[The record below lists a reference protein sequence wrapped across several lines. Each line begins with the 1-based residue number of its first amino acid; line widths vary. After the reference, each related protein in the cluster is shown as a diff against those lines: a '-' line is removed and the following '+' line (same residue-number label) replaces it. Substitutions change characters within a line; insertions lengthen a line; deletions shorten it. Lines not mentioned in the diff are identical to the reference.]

1 MTRPIA
7 WNRIES
13 LLDEFLDLP
22 DEVRGERLRELD
34 RHDPDA
40 ARTIRDAL
48 DLETDSPGIDHIGAL
63 LEAVG
68 GDSEHESTAGALPQ
82 PGNIGP
88 WQIIELIASGGMGDV
103 YRARRADGEFEA
115 TAALKRLRIHLTS
128 ATAHDRF
135 RQERQ
140 VLSDLRHPHIAN
152 LLDGGVDT
160 QGVPY
165 FVMEYVDGR
174 PITTHCNEAELTV
187 SDRLAVFDQ
196 VTEAVAAAHRQLVVH
211 RDLKPPNIL
220 VASNGNA
227 KLVDFG
233 IAKLLDHS
241 ADATVTATHERMLT
255 PRYAAPEQL
264 TGGEITTATDVYGL
278 GVVLFELLSGCQS
291 TDDAELR
298 RALLVG
304 AEVLDP
310 PRMSAAVAR
319 LDPAEAAT
327 VAKERGTTV
336 KGLIRTLRGDLDEI
350 VAKAL
355 RPDPTDRYP
364 TVSSLA
370 ADLARARNS
379 EPVEAHR
386 GSWPYR
392 MRKRWAR
399 HRVSV
404 TALTLILLSLTIGM
418 GIALAQARAARTA
431 QRQAAAINR
440 FLTEEL
446 LGAADPRVSRGQ
458 ELTVREIVNRTSR
471 DLDLA
476 VGGEP
481 EVEASIRRTLGEIW
495 TRLGAFDEARAEL
508 DAAGKLAAGDPATA
522 AHVSTSVAELLFSE
536 GRFQEA
542 RTEISNAV
550 IGLSESEGPH
560 DLDTIQAMVI
570 KGRLIDGDADP
581 IEAEIVLLEATE
593 LLDRHHPREGA
604 ARASARLE
612 LASVLTN
619 QGRRIEAL
627 ENLRVAFHLQSEA
640 LGRNHPDVAQTLEKT
655 AEVLDRLKWHDEAID
670 TARES
675 HEIVERVYGPVHW
688 RTSRA
693 AYVLA
698 KVLIGADRQEEALD
712 LAESTLRAVLPVF
725 GDDHQETVSQR
736 NILAHLALHRGDTTT
751 ATAHYRAA
759 LEGAERGLGFSHDMT
774 MMIRR
779 NLSNHMA
786 RVGESQESLRLA
798 TVVKEYGLEAS
809 KEDRPDP
816 MYLAKVSFFLST
828 ADLEQARDFD
838 TALLLADRA
847 VEVSRGRWYYPW
859 VTLSE
864 AHFRRGELDE
874 AIAAERRAV
883 SLPDGLHIA
892 GEERYLIRLY
902 TEKGD
907 LETAEVFLRNHLR
920 RRQAVRA
927 SDDPLLG
934 HSRALL
940 GRVLLA
946 RERPA
951 EAEHEL
957 RIALA
962 QYDLTLDDD
971 HEWRIP
977 VLSDLGAALTTLG
990 EFNEA
995 RDTLHRSHDLASRS
1009 DRSQPVKELSL
1020 VEERI
1025 ETLEEVDPRSPRLM
1039 PPGASA
1045 ATPGP

>member
-1 MTRPIA
+1 MKPTTSWDRL
-7 WNRIES
+7 ES

-22 DEVRGERLRELD
+22 DEARSARLAELD
-34 RHDPDA
+34 RIRPEDA
-40 ARTIRDAL
+40 NAIREAL
-48 DLETDSPGIDHIGAL
+48 DLEIEAPGIDHIGAL

-68 GDSEHESTAGALPQ
+68 GDSEHESAADALPQ

-88 WQIIELIASGGMGDV
+88 WQIIDLIASGGMGDV
-103 YRARRADGEFEA
+103 YRARRVDGEFEA

-165 FVMEYVDGR
+165 FVMEYVNGR
-174 PITTHCNEAELTV
+174 PITTHCDEAELTI
-187 SDRLAVFDQ
+187 SDRLTVFDQ

-220 VASNGNA
+220 VASDGNA

-241 ADATVTATHERMLT
+241 ADVTVTATHERVLT

-264 TGGEITTATDVYGL
+264 IGGEITTATDVYGL
-278 GVVLFELLSGCQS
+278 GVVLYELLSGCQS

-298 RALLVG
+298 RTLLVG
-304 AEVLDP
+304 AEVPDP
-310 PRMSAAVAR
+310 PRMSTAVAG
-319 LDPAEAAT
+319 LDPTAAAT
-327 VAKERGTTV
+327 IAKERGTSV
-336 KGLIRTLRGDLDEI
+336 IGLIRTLRGDLDEI

-364 TVSSLA
+364 TVSSFA
-370 ADLARARNS
+370 ADLTRARNS

-404 TALTLILLSLTIGM
+404 TALVLILLSLTIGM

-446 LGAADPRVSRGQ
+446 LGSADPRVSRGQ

-471 DLDLA
+471 DLGLA

-481 EVEASIRRTLGEIW
+481 KVEASIRQTLGEIW

-508 DAAGKLAAGDPATA
+508 AAAQRLAEGEPATA
-522 AHVSTSVAELLFSE
+522 AHVSTAIAELLYAE
-536 GRFQEA
+536 GHFAEA
-542 RTEISNAV
+542 RAEISGAV
-550 IGLSESEGPH
+550 TGLSATMGPH
-560 DLDTIQAMVI
+560 SLDAIQAMVI
-570 KGRLIDGDADP
+570 EGRLIDGDADP
-581 IEAEIVLLEATE
+581 IEAEQVLLEAAV
-593 LLDRHHPREGA
+593 LLDQHFPQDGA
-604 ARASARLE
+604 VRASARLE
-612 LASVLTN
+612 LASVLMN

-627 ENLRVAFHLQSEA
+627 EKLRKALSLQSEV
-640 LGRNHPDVAQTLEKT
+640 LGRDHPDVARTLEKM
-655 AEVLDRLKWHDEAID
+655 AEVLDKLRWHDEAID
-670 TARES
+670 AARES
-675 HEIVERVYGPVHW
+675 LEIVRDVFGPVHW
-688 RTSRA
+688 RASRA

-698 KVLIGADRQEEALD
+698 KVLIGADRWDEASL
-712 LAESTLRAVLPVF
+712 LTESTLADVLPVF
-725 GDDHQETVSQR
+725 GDDHQETVALR
-736 NILAHLALHRGDTTT
+736 NILAHLAIHNGDLTS
-751 ATAHYRAA
+751 ATGHYRKA
-759 LEGAERGLGFSHDMT
+759 LDGAERDLGATHDIT

-779 NLSNHMA
+779 NLCNHLA
-786 RVGESQESLRLA
+786 KVGDKAESLRLA
-798 TVVKEYGLEAS
+798 TMVKAYGIEAS
-809 KEDRPDP
+809 KEIRPDP
-816 MYLAKVSFFLST
+816 MYLAKISFFLST
-828 ADLEQARDFD
+828 ANLEEARDFE
-838 TALLLADRA
+838 TALDLAQRA
-847 VEVSRGRWYYPW
+847 VEVSQGRWYYPW

-874 AIAAERRAV
+874 AIAAQRRAV
-883 SLPDGLHIA
+883 SLPDGLHFA
-892 GEERYLIRLY
+892 GEERYLIDLY
-902 TEKGD
+902 TRKGD
-907 LETAEVFLRNHLR
+907 LGAAEVFLRNHLH

-927 SDDPLLG
+927 ADDPLLG

-946 RERPA
+946 QKRPVDAER
-951 EAEHEL
+951 EL
-957 RIALA
+957 RRAIAH
-962 QYDLTLDDD
+962 YDLELNAD

-977 VLSDLGAALTTLG
+977 ALSDLGAALTILG
-990 EFNEA
+990 ATDDA
-995 RDTLHRSHDLASRS
+995 RKVLSKSYEVASTSSSPHAKR
-1009 DRSQPVKELSL
+1009 EIGLI
-1020 VEERI
+1020 EER
-1025 ETLEEVDPRSPRLM
+1025 VDALDQIVSTIP
-1039 PPGASA
+1039 A
-1045 ATPGP
+1045 ATPPDASATTPVP

>member
-1 MTRPIA
+1 MKPTTSWKRL
-7 WNRIES
+7 ES

-22 DEVRGERLRELD
+22 DEVRSSRLDELD
-34 RHDPDA
+34 RRRPDD
-40 ARTIRDAL
+40 ARVIRDAL
-48 DLETDSPGIDHIGAL
+48 DLEIEGPGIDHIDAL

-68 GDSEHESTAGALPQ
+68 GDSELDEATGGLPQ

-88 WQIIELIASGGMGDV
+88 WQIIDLIASGGMGDV
-103 YRARRADGEFEA
+103 YRARRVDGEFEA

-174 PITTHCNEAELTV
+174 PITTHCDSAQLTV
-187 SDRLAVFDQ
+187 NDRLTVFDQ

-220 VASNGNA
+220 VSSDGNA
-227 KLVDFG
+227 MLVDFG

-241 ADATVTATHERMLT
+241 ADVTVTATHERVLT

-278 GVVLFELLSGCQS
+278 GVVLYELLSGCQS
-291 TDDAELR
+291 HDDSELR
-298 RALLVG
+298 RSLLVG
-304 AEVLDP
+304 TQIPDP
-310 PRMSAAVAR
+310 PRMSSAVAR

-327 VAKERGTTV
+327 IAKERGATG

-364 TVSSLA
+364 TVSSFA
-370 ADLARARNS
+370 ADLTRARNS

-392 MRKRWAR
+392 VRKRWAR

-418 GIALAQARAARTA
+418 GIALAQAKAARTA

-446 LGAADPRVSRGQ
+446 LGSADPRVSRGQ

-471 DLDLA
+471 DVGLA

-508 DAAGKLAAGDPATA
+508 DAAGRLAGGDPATA
-522 AHVSTSVAELLFSE
+522 AHVSTSVAELLYAE
-536 GRFQEA
+536 GRFPEA
-542 RTEISNAV
+542 RAEISDAV
-550 IGLSESEGPH
+550 IGLSEATGHHS
-560 DLDTIQAMVI
+560 LDTIQAMVI

-581 IEAEIVLLEATE
+581 IEAEQVLLEASAR
-593 LLDRHHPREGA
+593 LDRHHPLEA
-604 ARASARLE
+604 VARASARLE
-612 LASVLTN
+612 LASVLMN

-627 ENLRVAFHLQSEA
+627 AELREALGLQSES
-640 LGRNHPDVAQTLEKT
+640 LGRDHPDVARTLEKM
-655 AEVLDRLKWHDEAID
+655 AEVLDRLKWHDEAIE

-675 HEIVERVYGPVHW
+675 LEIVDTVYGPVHW

-698 KVLIGADRQEEALD
+698 KVLIGADRWDEAAQ
-712 LAESTLRAVLPVF
+712 LAESTLAEVLPVF
-725 GDDHQETVSQR
+725 GADHQETVTLQ
-736 NILAHLALHRGDTTT
+736 NVLAHLAIRRGDPVS
-751 ATAHYRAA
+751 ATRYYRDA
-759 LEGAERGLGFSHDMT
+759 LAGAERGLGAGHDTT

-779 NLSNHMA
+779 NLCNHLA
-786 RVGESQESLRLA
+786 RNDEIEESSLLA
-798 TVVKEYGLEAS
+798 QQVKDLGLAAAAT
-809 KEDRPDP
+809 DRPDP

-828 ADLEQARDFD
+828 ADLVEARDFD
-838 TALLLADRA
+838 TALYLAEQA

-864 AHFRRGELDE
+864 AHFRRGELDQ
-874 AIAAERRAV
+874 AIAAQRRAV
-883 SLPDGLHIA
+883 SLPDGLHYA
-892 GEERYLIRLY
+892 GEERYLVSLY
-902 TEKGD
+902 IERGD
-907 LETAEVFLRNHLR
+907 LGTAEVFLRNHLR
-920 RRQAVRA
+920 RRQTVRTG
-927 SDDPLLG
+927 DDPLLG
-934 HSRALL
+934 FSRALL

-946 RERPA
+946 RKRPT
-951 EAEHEL
+951 EAEGEL
-957 RIALA
+957 RAALA
-962 QYDLTLDDD
+962 QYDLGLEVD

-977 VLSDLGAALTTLG
+977 VLSDLGAALTILG
-990 EFNEA
+990 TVDEA
-995 RDTLHRSHDLASRS
+995 RDVLSRAHDLAAAS
-1009 DRSQPVKELSL
+1009 DSPHAKEELELSKK
-1020 VEERI
+1020 RI
-1025 ETLEEVDPRSPRLM
+1025 DALDQTAPTGPEVT
-1039 PPGASA
+1039 PPGVSA
-1045 ATPGP
+1045 TTPVP